1 MTLQRLEE
9 LRRTAKE
16 RPLFFQETDELLAAA
31 EEGLA
36 MLPVVEHLH
45 GRRVMEPK
53 HSREDHECKEC
64 DALSELKRIR
74 VQRAIS
80 HE

>member
-31 EEGLA
+31 EEVLA
-36 MLPVVEHLH
+36 LRPVKDLLIA
-45 GRRVMEPK
+45 RRAMEPR

-64 DALSELKRIR
+64 DALSELRRVR
-74 VQRAIS
+74 VQREVS
-80 HE
+80 RE